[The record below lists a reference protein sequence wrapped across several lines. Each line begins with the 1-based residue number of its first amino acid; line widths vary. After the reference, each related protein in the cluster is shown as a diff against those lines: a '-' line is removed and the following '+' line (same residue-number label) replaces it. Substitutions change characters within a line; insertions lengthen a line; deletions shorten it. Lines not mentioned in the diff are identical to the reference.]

1 MIHFLA
7 MVLLAACV
15 SVVFGV
21 VGRATAR
28 EQWRYGLRVFAEFV
42 GVGLGLAWL
51 LYWIP

>member
-15 SVVFGV
+15 SLVFGV
-21 VGRATAR
+21 VGRATTS
-28 EQWRYGLRVFAEFV
+28 EQWRYGLRVFVEFV